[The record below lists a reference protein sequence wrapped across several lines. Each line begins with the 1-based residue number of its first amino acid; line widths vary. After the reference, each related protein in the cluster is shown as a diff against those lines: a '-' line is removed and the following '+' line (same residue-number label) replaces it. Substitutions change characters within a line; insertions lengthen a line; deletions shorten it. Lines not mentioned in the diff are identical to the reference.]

1 MRASLLC
8 LIAAVAP
15 ENATITTAANT
26 QINTREITLTMEGG
40 GLLVKYTDTA
50 GRSGMLQ
57 AAEVVE
63 IALGSGHA
71 VPTRPAPE
79 EVEILLAT
87 GDLLA
92 GRLGT
97 PSEEGVRLLSP
108 AYGDPLIKF
117 GQIRALLFPANKAF
131 LPLNLP
137 GKGATADIVLTQAGD
152 RAEGTILSISK
163 AGVVYKSKRLDTEV
177 SLPVEKTAGV
187 WLIETEA
194 PPKEPS
200 GIHATVVTTDG
211 SSMRGE
217 IQSLQE
223 GVLSLK
229 DLYGAVHKI
238 PANLLSAI
246 FMKNGRVVYLSDISP
261 TEVDE
266 EANFI
271 RGPKKSSS
279 DLDFP
284 FQRDR
289 SARGTKILLAGV
301 EHRKGLG
308 VRARSSLTYSLGG
321 GFKRFQSTVGL
332 DAVSAGLGAILAE
345 VWVDGT
351 KSKEITLK
359 GNDGPQAIDLDV
371 TGVKELRLVVTW
383 AGYGQS
389 DFTDWG
395 SARLIR

>member
-1 MRASLLC
+1 MQAFLLC

-15 ENATITTAANT
+15 QNTTITTAANT
-26 QINTREITLTMEGG
+26 SISTREITLTVEGG
-40 GLLVKYTDTA
+40 GLVVKYTDTV

-57 AAEVVE
+57 AMEVVE
-63 IALGSGHA
+63 IALGSSHA
-71 VPTRPAPE
+71 APNRPVPE
-79 EVEILLAT
+79 EVEILLTT
-87 GDLLA
+87 GDLLT

-97 PSEEGVRLLSP
+97 PSEEGVNLLSP

-117 GQIRALLFPANKAF
+117 GQIRTILFPVNKAF

-137 GKGATADIVLTQAGD
+137 EKGAMTDIVLTQAGD

-163 AGVVYKSKRLDTEV
+163 DGVVYKSKRLDTEV
-177 SLPVEKTAGV
+177 SLPVGKVASV
-187 WLIETEA
+187 WLIETEP
-194 PPKEPS
+194 PPKQPA
-200 GIHATVVTTDG
+200 GLHATVVTTDG
-211 SSMRGE
+211 SSVRGE

-223 GVLSLK
+223 GILSLK

-238 PANLLSAI
+238 PANLLSGI
-246 FMKNGRVVYLSDISP
+246 FMKNGRVVWLSDLSP

-266 EANFI
+266 DANFI
-271 RGPKKSSS
+271 RGPKKSAS

-289 SARGTKILLAGV
+289 SAQGTKILLAGV

-332 DAVSAGLGAILAE
+332 DAVSAGRGAILAE

-351 KSKEITLK
+351 KLKEILLK
-359 GNDGPQAIDLDV
+359 GNDGPHAIDLDM
-371 TGVKELRLVVTW
+371 TGTKELRLVVTW